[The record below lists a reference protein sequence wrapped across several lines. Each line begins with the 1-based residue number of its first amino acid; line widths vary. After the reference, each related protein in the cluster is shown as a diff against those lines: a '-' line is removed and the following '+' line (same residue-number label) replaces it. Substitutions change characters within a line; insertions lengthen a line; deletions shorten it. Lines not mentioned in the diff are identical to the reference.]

1 MKFLISLFYFLF
13 FISILNIKLIN
24 CDKGYMF
31 VLKLYANQNCTGESI
46 EFLAVYEKIVYSE
59 IVDILFECNSDD
71 LNSITCNYTNN
82 YKNPD
87 PLKARKLF
95 KTKVGICSDNFILD
109 YIKIENFD
117 YDESNH
123 CVLSEYS
130 TSTCE
135 YKPIFHFGILKKT
148 CVYRWLLDCSA
159 LGYNIKHCNNLD
171 GTYFDNPYNYT
182 IDDENNETF
191 NAYVCKN
198 KIQNYSSTSR
208 GYIVHASVI
217 DGYDDHDKNRIIEL
231 GPKSPIHFPTSF
243 GNTNKISN
251 YYFIILIISILI
263 SIILI

>member
-1 MKFLISLFYFLF
+1 MKFLISLFYFLY
-13 FISILNIKLIN
+13 FISIINIKLIK
-24 CDKGYMF
+24 CDNGYMF

-46 EFLAVYEKIVYSE
+46 EFLAVYEKKVYSE
-59 IVDILFECNSDD
+59 IVDILFECNNDD
-71 LNSITCNYTNN
+71 LHSITCNYTNN
-82 YKNPD
+82 YKNPV
-87 PLKARKLF
+87 KAKKLF
-95 KTKVGICSDNFILD
+95 KTKVGTCSDNFILD

-171 GTYFDNPYNYT
+171 GTYYDNPYNYT

-243 GNTNKISN
+243 GNTNKILN
-251 YYFIILIISILI
+251 YYSFIISIIFILI

>member
-1 MKFLISLFYFLF
+1 
-13 FISILNIKLIN
+13 
-24 CDKGYMF
+24 MF
-31 VLKLYANQNCTGESI
+31 VLKLHSNQNCSGEPI
-46 EFLAVYEKIVYSE
+46 EFLALYERKVYSE

-87 PLKARKLF
+87 PIKIKKIF
-95 KTKVGICSDNFILD
+95 KTKVGVCSDNFILD
-109 YIKIENFD
+109 YIKISNFD
-117 YDESNH
+117 YDESSH

-148 CVYRWLLDCSA
+148 CVYKWLLDCSA
-159 LGYNIKHCNNLD
+159 LGYNIKHCKNSD
-171 GTYFDNPYNYT
+171 GSNFNNPYNYT
-182 IDDENNETF
+182 IVDENNETF

-198 KIQNYSSTSR
+198 KIQNYSSTAR

-217 DGYDDHDKNRIIEL
+217 DGYDDNDKNRIIEL
-231 GPKSPIHFPTSF
+231 GPKSPIHFQTSI
-243 GNTNKISN
+243 GINNITPN
-251 YYFIILIISILI
+251 YYFLIIYILI

>member
-1 MKFLISLFYFLF
+1 MKFSKKFSIFFLLI
-13 FISILNIKLIN
+13 IILIN
-24 CDKGYMF
+24 NINLIKCDNGHMF
-31 VLKLYANQNCTGESI
+31 VLRLYSSPNCTGDSI
-46 EFLAVYEKIVYSE
+46 EFLAVYEKKVYSE
-59 IVDILFECNSDD
+59 IVDILFECNNDD

-82 YKNPD
+82 YKNPN
-87 PLKARKLF
+87 PLKIKRTF
-95 KTKVGICSDNFILD
+95 RTKVGECSDNFLLD
-109 YIKIENFD
+109 YININNFD
-117 YDESNH
+117 YDESSH

-182 IDDENNETF
+182 IDEENSETF

-217 DGYDDHDKNRIIEL
+217 DGYDDQDKNRIIEL
-231 GPKSPIHFPTSF
+231 GPKSHIHFQTSIATS
-243 GNTNKISN
+243 NLLSN
-251 YYFIILIISILI
+251 YQIIFLFILVSLFLI
-263 SIILI
+263 